1 MTILDRAFARLLAI
15 SLSIALLAAWLAA
28 CSGDTG
34 TRIRVSHAAGGACF
48 DLNKRKPT

>member
-28 CSGDTG
+28 CSGDVS
-34 TRIRVSHAAGGACF
+34 TRIRVSHAADGPCF
-48 DLNKRKPT
+48 GLNERKPT